1 MKKYFYILIAL
12 IFVLSVIFFID
23 FPYRLYVIIAL
34 SLAIGFIQFLMKKA
48 IRVREFI
55 GQLLLRKKRNSVD
68 VVFILLFVNLL
79 VLGIPKAWKEN
90 DVAIA
95 GVILFIGT
103 LVADR
108 INRKEKSVDIAVN
121 GQELLIN
128 EFWIR
133 KLNIDDLTA
142 INFNASSDSFTISF
156 SGKSEIKLNKNN
168 FDYDDLIK
176 LFSYLLQHRKQNVI
190 VSESL
195 RGDLINN
202 LSVGASYR
210 NSKSFSVI

>member
-1 MKKYFYILIAL
+1 M
-12 IFVLSVIFFID
+12 FFID
-23 FPYRLYVIIAL
+23 FPYRLYVLIAL
-34 SLAIGFIQFLMKKA
+34 SIAIGINQFFLKKA
-48 IRVREFI
+48 IRDRQFI
-55 GQLLLRKKRNSVD
+55 GQVLIRKKRNSVD
-68 VVFILLFVNLL
+68 FVFILLIVNLL
-79 VLGIPKAWKEN
+79 ILGIPKAWKEN

>member
-1 MKKYFYILIAL
+1 MKKYFYILIARIL
-12 IFVLSVIFFID
+12 VLSVIFFID

-48 IRVREFI
+48 IRDREFI
-55 GQLLLRKKRNSVD
+55 GQLLIRKRRNSVD
-68 VVFILLFVNLL
+68 FVFILLIANLL
-79 VLGIPKAWKEN
+79 TFGIQKAWKEN
-90 DVAIA
+90 DFAIA
-95 GVILFIGT
+95 GLIIFIGT

-108 INRKEKSVDIAVN
+108 INRKEKSVYIAVN

-133 KLNIDDLTA
+133 KLNIDDLTK
-142 INFNASSDSFTISF
+142 IDFNASSDSFTISF

>member
-1 MKKYFYILIAL
+1 MKKYFYILILL
-12 IFVLSVIFFID
+12 ILMLSVMFFID
-23 FPYRLYVIIAL
+23 FPYRLYVLIAL
-34 SLAIGFIQFLMKKA
+34 SIAIGINQFFLKKA
-48 IRVREFI
+48 IRDRQFI
-55 GQLLLRKKRNSVD
+55 GQVLIRKKRNSVD
-68 VVFILLFVNLL
+68 FVFILLIVNLL
-79 VLGIPKAWKEN
+79 ILGIPKAWKEN

>member
-12 IFVLSVIFFID
+12 ILVLSVIFFID

-48 IRVREFI
+48 IRDREFI
-55 GQLLLRKKRNSVD
+55 GQLLIRKRRNSVD
-68 VVFILLFVNLL
+68 FVFILLIANLL
-79 VLGIPKAWKEN
+79 ILGIRKGWKEN

-108 INRKEKSVDIAVN
+108 INRKEKSVYIAVN

-128 EFWIR
+128 EFRIR
-133 KLNIDDLTA
+133 KLNIEDLTS

>member
-12 IFVLSVIFFID
+12 ILVLSVIFFID

-48 IRVREFI
+48 IRDREFI
-55 GQLLLRKKRNSVD
+55 GQLLVRKKRNSVD
-68 VVFILLFVNLL
+68 FVFILLFVNLL
-79 VLGIPKAWKEN
+79 VLAIPSTWKN
-90 DVAIA
+90 NYGVIA
-95 GVILFIGT
+95 VVILFIGT
-103 LVADR
+103 LVADS
-108 INRKEKSVDIAVN
+108 INRKEKSVYIAVN

-128 EFWIR
+128 EFRIR
-133 KLNIDDLTA
+133 KLNIEDLTS
-142 INFNASSDSFTISF
+142 INYNASSDYFTISF
-156 SGKSEIKLNKNN
+156 SDKSEIKLSKNS

-195 RGDLINN
+195 REDLINN
-202 LSVGASYR
+202 ISVDASDR